1 MGYSRNNHKKG
12 GLKKLD
18 SRKKKTDPAVIDRIA
33 QNIFGVLP
41 LLRKRLLHMDTIQ
54 SEHGIPL
61 SHVQVLSMLNET
73 GSMSVSEISRR
84 LGIAKPNITP
94 LVDRLIDAGLVD
106 RQRDT
111 VDRRVVNVVIQPA
124 GQEKLTTIRSTIVD
138 QVLEWSQ
145 TISPDD
151 FQELADALATITR
164 VLTTVNS

>member
-1 MGYSRNNHKKG
+1 MNT
-12 GLKKLD
+12 
-18 SRKKKTDPAVIDRIA
+18 KKKQTDPAVVEKIA

-94 LVDRLIDAGLVD
+94 LVDRLIEVGLVD
-106 RQRDT
+106 RIRDT
-111 VDRRVVNVVIQPA
+111 VDRRVVNVVILPA
-124 GQEKLTTIRSTIVD
+124 GQETLKAIRATIVE
-138 QVLEWSQ
+138 QVQEWGQ
-145 TISPDD
+145 NVSPDD
-151 FQELADALATITR
+151 FQDLSDALSTITR
-164 VLTTVNS
+164 VLTIVHQ

>member
-1 MGYSRNNHKKG
+1 M
-12 GLKKLD
+12 D